1 MGLTDHQLAFFDTFG
16 YLAFPGLFADD
27 IDRITGA
34 FENVWADHGGG
45 HFGREHDG
53 KQRSALIQFIDQD
66 EYLSALIDDPR
77 IHDVCAAV
85 LGDDFNYA
93 GSDGNFYVGDTL
105 WHSDGYRETK
115 YLSFKMAFYLDPV
128 TASTGCLRVIP
139 GSHKYGD
146 VFGNSLEA
154 VREMR
159 EKSDNPSSHLWGVN
173 GDEVPAVPLEATP
186 GDLVMFN
193 HQIKHSSWGG
203 GDRRRMF
210 TLNFEERYAAED
222 IETLKERMA
231 TETRFWIERNYGD
244 VMVETADEQ
253 RMVHLEQRMANDGHM
268 AELARKAR
276 EEMAEPS
283 RG

>member
-1 MGLTDHQLAFFDTFG
+1 MRLTDHQLAFFDTFG
-16 YLAFPGLFADD
+16 FLAFPGLFADD
-27 IDRITGA
+27 IDQITGA
-34 FENVWADHGGG
+34 FEKVWADHGGG

-77 IHDVCAAV
+77 IHDVCASV
-85 LGDDFNYA
+85 LGDDFNYS

-105 WHSDGYRETK
+105 WHSDGYRDTK

-146 VFGNSLEA
+146 VFGNSLQA
-154 VREMR
+154 VGEVRD
-159 EKSDNPSSHLWGVN
+159 KTDNPSDYLWGVN
-173 GDEVPAVPLEATP
+173 GDEVPAVPLEVTP

-210 TLNFEERYAAED
+210 TLNFEERYAEGTSILSRSAWPA
-222 IETLKERMA
+222 RRGSGSSA
-231 TETRFWIERNYGD
+231 T
-244 VMVETADEQ
+244 TAT
-253 RMVHLEQRMANDGHM
+253 
-268 AELARKAR
+268 
-276 EEMAEPS
+276 
-283 RG
+283 